1 MKFGENTAVDKRVIA
16 QIAREHGPRLLQQAI
31 NRLSADPLVQDEIL
45 PANEPPA
52 KPSLGKRIAG
62 AALLRLATRSVP
74 GAILVS
80 GGLIAKA
87 LHDRR
92 KARRSAGGL
101 GRFRG

>member
-1 MKFGENTAVDKRVIA
+1 MDKRVIG

-31 NRLSADPLVQDEIL
+31 NRLSADPLVHEEVLGADGK
-45 PANEPPA
+45 PV

-62 AALLRLATRSVP
+62 AALLRVATRSVP

-87 LHDRR
+87 LHDRH
-92 KARRSAGGL
+92 KARQA
-101 GRFRG
+101 FRDPGKYRG